1 MTKILSCIILIS
13 FFQTVSASIK
23 NNILVKVENAIITNY
38 EFQNKLMTSLI
49 LSDQN
54 ITQEN
59 INLNKKKTLN
69 FLIDLKLKRIELSRF
84 DVKVNNRKVNDY
96 IKTISSDKNID
107 ETKIKFNNNNI
118 DFKLFYEEIETQFQ
132 WQQLIYKIY
141 SSKINIDENK
151 IDQEINELNK
161 READIINVNISEIEV
176 FLKNDISDE
185 ENIQKIKN
193 LIITDGFEKTAI
205 TYSDSD
211 TSINGGNLGWVNTK
225 SLSSNIY
232 KIINNL
238 KIGEISD
245 PIRKQNSFLILKLN
259 EKKNTKSKDVDTAKL
274 KDILIGKK
282 KMNYLNYIQEVIYQ
296 NLKIQ
301 VLLNI
306 NE

>member
-1 MTKILSCIILIS
+1 MTKILSCIILIF

-23 NNILVKVENAIITNY
+23 NNILVKVENEIITNY

-141 SSKINIDENK
+141 SSKIDIDENK

-176 FLKNDISDE
+176 FLKNDISDDA
-185 ENIQKIKN
+185 NIQKIKN

-282 KMNYLNYIQEVIYQ
+282 KNELFELYSRSHLSK
-296 NLKIQ
+296 LKNTSLI
-301 VLLNI
+301 
-306 NE
+306 EYK

>member
-23 NNILVKVENAIITNY
+23 NNILVKVENEIITNY

-161 READIINVNISEIEV
+161 RETDIINVNISEIEV

-259 EKKNTKSKDVDTAKL
+259 EKKNTKAKDVDTAKL

-282 KMNYLNYIQEVIYQ
+282 KNELFELYSRSHLSK
-296 NLKIQ
+296 LKNTSLI
-301 VLLNI
+301 
-306 NE
+306 EYK

>member
-23 NNILVKVENAIITNY
+23 NNILVKVENEIITNY

-141 SSKINIDENK
+141 SSKIDIDENK

-185 ENIQKIKN
+185 ANIQKIKN

-259 EKKNTKSKDVDTAKL
+259 EKKNTKAKDVDTAKL

-282 KMNYLNYIQEVIYQ
+282 KNELFELYSRSHLSK
-296 NLKIQ
+296 LKNTSLI
-301 VLLNI
+301 
-306 NE
+306 EYK

>member
-1 MTKILSCIILIS
+1 MTKILICIILIS

-23 NNILVKVENAIITNY
+23 NNILVKVENEIITDY
-38 EFQNKLMTSLI
+38 EFQNKLITSLI
-49 LSDQN
+49 LSNQG

-259 EKKNTKSKDVDTAKL
+259 EKKNTKAKDVDTAKL

-282 KMNYLNYIQEVIYQ
+282 KNELFELYSRSHLSK
-296 NLKIQ
+296 LKNTSLI
-301 VLLNI
+301 
-306 NE
+306 EYK

>member
-23 NNILVKVENAIITNY
+23 NNILVKVENEIITNY

-185 ENIQKIKN
+185 ANIQKIKN

-259 EKKNTKSKDVDTAKL
+259 EKKNTKAKDVDTAKL

-282 KMNYLNYIQEVIYQ
+282 KNELFELYSRSHLSK
-296 NLKIQ
+296 LKNTSLI
-301 VLLNI
+301 
-306 NE
+306 EYK

>member
-23 NNILVKVENAIITNY
+23 NNILVKVENEIITNY

-259 EKKNTKSKDVDTAKL
+259 EKKNTKAKDVDTAKL

-282 KMNYLNYIQEVIYQ
+282 KNELFELYSRSHLSK
-296 NLKIQ
+296 LKNTSLI
-301 VLLNI
+301 
-306 NE
+306 EYK

>member
-1 MTKILSCIILIS
+1 MIKILSCIILIS

-23 NNILVKVENAIITNY
+23 NNILVKVENEIITNY

-259 EKKNTKSKDVDTAKL
+259 EKKNTKAKDVDTAKL

-282 KMNYLNYIQEVIYQ
+282 KNELFELYSRSHLSK
-296 NLKIQ
+296 LKNTSLI
-301 VLLNI
+301 
-306 NE
+306 EYK

>member
-23 NNILVKVENAIITNY
+23 NNILVKVENEIITNY

-185 ENIQKIKN
+185 ANIQKIKD

-259 EKKNTKSKDVDTAKL
+259 EKKNTKAKDVDTAKL

-282 KMNYLNYIQEVIYQ
+282 KNELFELYSRSHLSK
-296 NLKIQ
+296 LKNTSLI
-301 VLLNI
+301 
-306 NE
+306 EYK

>member
-23 NNILVKVENAIITNY
+23 NNILVKVENEIITNY

-118 DFKLFYEEIETQFQ
+118 DFKLFYEEIKTQFQ

-259 EKKNTKSKDVDTAKL
+259 EKKNTKAKDVDTAKL

-282 KMNYLNYIQEVIYQ
+282 KNELFELYSRSHLSK
-296 NLKIQ
+296 LKNTSLI
-301 VLLNI
+301 
-306 NE
+306 EYK